1 MNSWAVEGETEVM
14 NDAESPF
21 QTLHEFVKEA
31 KGRLSPGNWDYLV
44 GATETET
51 TMMRNRMALDSI
63 GFRPRVLRDVS
74 SIDLSGRFLGRQIG
88 LPVMLAPVGGL
99 ENFDPEGGAPAA
111 RAAATHGIPI
121 MVSSVSMPGLAP
133 MAKAAGAGPKV
144 FQLYVRGD
152 AAWIDQVAQEAIA
165 AGYDAF
171 CLTVDTAIYS
181 RRERDIAKRFVKP
194 WRARATGQHFQA
206 ALNWNDVKRFK
217 QSHDIP
223 LALKGIATA
232 EDAALAVEHGVEI
245 VYVSN
250 HGGRQLD
257 HGRGALDV
265 LPEVVKAVDGKAKV
279 WIDGG
284 FSRGSDVVK
293 AVAMGAELVGIGRL
307 YCYALAAAGEAGVS
321 RMLQL
326 LETELQEVLGLLGA
340 TNFGELNGS
349 YLAPAPP
356 VVPPHVHSAFPLTNL
371 SDPGYR

>member
-1 MNSWAVEGETEVM
+1 MASETEG
-14 NDAESPF
+14 AF
-21 QTLHEFVKEA
+21 LTLHEFVKEA
-31 KGRLSPGNWDYLV
+31 KSRLSPGNWDYLV

-51 TMMRNRMALDSI
+51 TMLRNRMALDSVA
-63 GFRPRVLRDVS
+63 FRPRVLRDVS
-74 SIDLSGRFLGRQIG
+74 SIDVSGRFLGRRIG

-111 RAAATHGIPI
+111 RAAAACGVPI
-121 MVSSVSMPGLAP
+121 MVSSVSMPGLEP
-133 MAKAAGAGPKV
+133 MAQAAAAGVKV

-152 AAWIDQVAQEAIA
+152 FAWIEEIARRAID

-194 WRARATGQHFQA
+194 WRQRATGQQFQA
-206 ALNWNDVKRFK
+206 ALNWDDVKRFK
-217 QSHDIP
+217 DRFAVP
-223 LALKGIATA
+223 LVLKGIATA
-232 EDAALAVEHGVEI
+232 EDAAIACEHGVEV

-265 LPEVVKAVDGKAKV
+265 LPEVVKGVEGRAKV

-293 AVAMGAELVGIGRL
+293 AIAMGAELVGLGRL
-307 YCYALAAAGEAGVS
+307 YCYALAAAGEAGVA
-321 RMLQL
+321 RMLEIL
-326 LETELQEVLGLLGA
+326 TAEVHEVLGLLGVTA
-340 TNFGELNGS
+340 VGQLDGS
-349 YLAPAPP
+349 YLHPAPP
-356 VVPPHVHSAFPLTNL
+356 AVMPHVHSAFPLTNL
-371 SDPGYR
+371 GDPGYR

>member
-1 MNSWAVEGETEVM
+1 MASETEG
-14 NDAESPF
+14 AF
-21 QTLHEFVKEA
+21 LTLHEFVKEA
-31 KGRLSPGNWDYLV
+31 KSRLSPGNWDYLI

-51 TMMRNRMALDSI
+51 TLMRNRMALDSVA
-63 GFRPRVLRDVS
+63 FRPRVLRDVS
-74 SIDLSGRFLGRQIG
+74 KIDVSGRFLGRRIA

-111 RAAATHGIPI
+111 RAAAAGGVPI
-121 MVSSVSMPGLAP
+121 MVSSVSMPGLEP
-133 MAKAAGAGPKV
+133 MAQAAASGIKV

-152 AAWIDQVAQEAIA
+152 AAWIDETVKRTVD

-194 WRARATGQHFQA
+194 WRQRATGQHFQA
-206 ALNWNDVKRFK
+206 ALNWDDVKRFK
-217 QSHDIP
+217 DRHSIP
-223 LALKGIATA
+223 LVLKGIATA
-232 EDAALAVEHGVEI
+232 EDAVLACEHGVEV

-265 LPEVVKAVDGKAKV
+265 LPEVVKAVQGRAKV

-293 AVAMGAELVGIGRL
+293 AIAMGAELVGLGRL
-307 YCYALAAAGEAGVS
+307 YCYALAAASEAGVA
-321 RMLQL
+321 RMLQI
-326 LETELQEVLGLLGA
+326 LETEIHEVLGLLGV
-340 TNFGELNGS
+340 TGFGELDGS
-349 YLAPAPP
+349 YLHPAPP
-356 VVPPHVHSAFPLTNL
+356 VVLPHVHSAFPLTNL

>member
-1 MNSWAVEGETEVM
+1 MSNT
-14 NDAESPF
+14 AESPF

-51 TMMRNRMALDSI
+51 TMMRNRAAIDSLA
-63 GFRPRVLRDVS
+63 FRPRVLRDVS
-74 SIDLSGRFLGRQIG
+74 NIDCSGRFLGKPIT

-99 ENFDPEGGAPAA
+99 ENFDPEGGAPAG
-111 RAAATHGIPI
+111 RAAAEFGVPI
-121 MVSSVSMPGLAP
+121 MVSSVSMPGLEP
-133 MAKAAGAGPKV
+133 MAKAGQGPKV

-152 AAWIDQVAQEAIA
+152 WAWIEEVTQRAID

-181 RRERDIAKRFVKP
+181 RRERDIAKRFIKP

-206 ALNWNDVKRFK
+206 ALNWDDVKRWKSRFPNT
-217 QSHDIP
+217 P

-232 EDAALAVEHGVEI
+232 EDAVLAVEHGVEV

-257 HGRGALDV
+257 HGRGSLAV

-279 WIDGG
+279 WVDGG
-284 FSRGSDVVK
+284 FVRGSDIVK
-293 AVAMGAELVGIGRL
+293 AVILGAELVGMGRM
-307 YCYALAAAGEAGVS
+307 YCYALAAAGEAGVT
-321 RMLQL
+321 RMFQL
-326 LETELQEVLGLLGA
+326 LQEEVHEVLGLLGV
-340 TNFGELNGS
+340 TRFGELDGS
-349 YLAPAPP
+349 YLHPVAP
-356 VVPPHVHSAFPLTNL
+356 VVQPHVHSAFPLTNL